1 MSRILSKLEAG
12 YVRVANSWLSAV
24 AIIFIVFAAA
34 ALLLDDYPI
43 YVDGLF
49 SLATAGYADAYPDL
63 ALVLERMMVK
73 SQQHVPGY
81 FLLLFVWGNLL
92 DWTPLAM
99 RLLTLFFGIISLALM
114 YRLGRSLVS
123 KEAGLLALVM
133 LAGLAFYN
141 IWLLPIRM
149 YTLFVA
155 AELLL
160 LWMYFRAIR
169 KQSAGA
175 AQLIPVFLAC
185 VAFLYTHIFSLAAL
199 LGIGLYHL
207 LFVPKNRSWFA
218 IAGAF
223 LLAGAVFLPW
233 MDILIQGADFATD
246 RAAEAITTLSAVQLL
261 RNLLYLG
268 VNGSVAFLML
278 FILAAY
284 TAWKGDRVAIALWT
298 ITLTALAFYVAVNA
312 VTGVIDL
319 PRSRYA
325 VILFPL
331 MILLMV
337 KGLMSLA
344 RWKLLILG
352 IVLFWLASGLLYQRR
367 VGAAQ
372 FVRSYDTIPIHLIER
387 RLSAELRAGDLITG
401 WSSGLSF
408 DFESWI
414 YGGIADYYF
423 SDYRVDVDIEH
434 TYFLENM
441 DDREIAEIVEAQ
453 LAGRERVWLVYET
466 ARWPRYLPLWQ
477 AALMSRYQ
485 RCRIDDAVGS
495 VRIELYQTPNCA

>member
-1 MSRILSKLEAG
+1 MSRNLCKLEAG
-12 YVRVANSWLSAV
+12 YVRVANSWLSAMV
-24 AIIFIVFAAA
+24 VVFIAYSAAV
-34 ALLLDDYPI
+34 LLLDDYPI

-207 LFVPKNRSWFA
+207 LFVPKNRSWLA

-246 RAAEAITTLSAVQLL
+246 RAAEAITTLSA
-261 RNLLYLG
+261 G
-268 VNGSVAFLML
+268 TT
-278 FILAAY
+278 AAEF
-284 TAWKGDRVAIALWT
+284 ALP
-298 ITLTALAFYVAVNA
+298 
-312 VTGVIDL
+312 G
-319 PRSRYA
+319 R
-325 VILFPL
+325 
-331 MILLMV
+331 
-337 KGLMSLA
+337 
-344 RWKLLILG
+344 
-352 IVLFWLASGLLYQRR
+352 QR
-367 VGAAQ
+367 Q
-372 FVRSYDTIPIHLIER
+372 R
-387 RLSAELRAGDLITG
+387 RLSHAVHSGSVHGLERRSSRHRPLDDHADGAGLLRRRQCR
-401 WSSGLSF
+401 
-408 DFESWI
+408 
-414 YGGIADYYF
+414 
-423 SDYRVDVDIEH
+423 YRCH
-434 TYFLENM
+434 RL
-441 DDREIAEIVEAQ
+441 
-453 LAGRERVWLVYET
+453 
-466 ARWPRYLPLWQ
+466 
-477 AALMSRYQ
+477 AALALRRDPLPVNDSA
-485 RCRIDDAVGS
+485 DG
-495 VRIELYQTPNCA
+495 